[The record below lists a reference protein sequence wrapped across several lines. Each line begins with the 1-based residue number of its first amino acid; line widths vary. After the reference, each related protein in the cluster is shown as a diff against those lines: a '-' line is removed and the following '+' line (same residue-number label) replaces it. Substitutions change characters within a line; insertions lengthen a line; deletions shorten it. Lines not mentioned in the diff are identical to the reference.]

1 MANSV
6 LALNALNFFMAD
18 VRDGLG
24 PFLGVFL
31 QQRHW
36 SPGEIG
42 IVMTIGGIAGM
53 VATTPLG
60 MLVDRITAKRGLIIA
75 MAIATVVASCLLLYS
90 ASFAMTATSQI
101 VSGIT
106 GAAIGPA
113 IAAITLGLVKQK
125 GFAHQL
131 GRNEAF
137 NHAGNV
143 FAAVLAGAF
152 GYAFGLAAVFVVLSG
167 MAVLAIVA
175 VLMIDPKKIDH
186 RAARGLSEKKTDAG
200 SSFAVLFECVPLLVF
215 GFTLTLFHLG
225 NAAMLPLLGQSLVAS
240 GAGDPSAYTSAT
252 IIVAQLSMIP
262 MALAAAWLAEK
273 RGYWIVLLL
282 ALIALPIRGA
292 IAATVTGPVGLLPV
306 QILDGVGAGLLGVAT
321 PGLVARILH
330 GTGHV
335 NAGLGAVMTLQGIG
349 AALSPALG
357 GLVAQQFG
365 YAAAFLA
372 LGGIAL
378 LALILWLGLRP
389 VMAES
394 CAPPRVASRRTRRVR
409 RKLSSRAT

>member
-1 MANSV
+1 V
-6 LALNALNFFMAD
+6 L
-18 VRDGLG
+18 
-24 PFLGVFL
+24 
-31 QQRHW
+31 
-36 SPGEIG
+36 
-42 IVMTIGGIAGM
+42 
-53 VATTPLG
+53 
-60 MLVDRITAKRGLIIA
+60 
-75 MAIATVVASCLLLYS
+75 
-90 ASFAMTATSQI
+90 
-101 VSGIT
+101 
-106 GAAIGPA
+106 
-113 IAAITLGLVKQK
+113 
-125 GFAHQL
+125 
-131 GRNEAF
+131 
-137 NHAGNV
+137 
-143 FAAVLAGAF
+143 
-152 GYAFGLAAVFVVLSG
+152 
-167 MAVLAIVA
+167 
-175 VLMIDPKKIDH
+175 
-186 RAARGLSEKKTDAG
+186 
-200 SSFAVLFECVPLLVF
+200 